1 MKKSLIL
8 FSLLAAVVLS
18 ACAKDLPLEETVQLP
33 VSEGIVMTVDT
44 ETVTPEGASFLLS
57 QNTDLDIQY
66 GEDYTLQQFN
76 GSTWEDVPVIAE
88 NYAFHSIAYNLPK
101 DSPKTLEIDWAWLY
115 GSLPAGEYRLVKEFM
130 DFRGTGDFDTYT
142 ITAPFIIQ

>member
-18 ACAKDLPLEETVQLP
+18 ACAKDLPLEETVELP

-57 QNTDLDIQY
+57 QNTDLDIQ
-66 GEDYTLQQFN
+66 
-76 GSTWEDVPVIAE
+76 
-88 NYAFHSIAYNLPK
+88 
-101 DSPKTLEIDWAWLY
+101 
-115 GSLPAGEYRLVKEFM
+115 
-130 DFRGTGDFDTYT
+130 
-142 ITAPFIIQ
+142 

>member
-18 ACAKDLPLEETVQLP
+18 ACAKDLPLEETVELP

-76 GSTWEDVPVIAE
+76 GSTWKEVPVITEA
-88 NYAFHSIAYNLPK
+88 YAFHAIAYNLPK

-115 GSLPAGEYRLVKEFM
+115 GSLPSGEYRLVKEFM
-130 DFRGTGDFDTYT
+130 DFRGTGDYDTYT
-142 ITAPFIIQ
+142 ITAPFNIQ